1 MNPGGRAGSEGQ
13 VPSAVPPMPEA
24 RATPTRLQR
33 LGAALRARLPRL
45 RPEDLARLPLIG
57 RLAAP
62 LGRPALWQWRRGPVA
77 RGAAVGAFF
86 AFATPVAQ
94 IPAALLCAL
103 LFRLHL
109 PTAALATFVN
119 SPLTFGPV
127 YYAAYLLG
135 AWMLGLN
142 PSAAEA
148 EAAAAAGPGW
158 GARALALLSGS
169 LVLAVLAAVL
179 AYGLVQGGWA
189 WALRRRA
196 RRLRARR
203 PAGG

>member
-1 MNPGGRAGSEGQ
+1 MPD
-13 VPSAVPPMPEA
+13 PIPPA
-24 RATPTRLQR
+24 SLRQR

-45 RPEDLARLPLIG
+45 RREDLARLPLIG

-62 LGRPALWQWRRGPVA
+62 LGRPALWQWRREPVA
-77 RGAAVGAFF
+77 RGAAIGAFF

-135 AWMLGLN
+135 AWLLGLN

-148 EAAAAAGPGW
+148 EAEAAAAGVSGGPAW
-158 GARALALLSGS
+158 GERALALLSGS
-169 LVLAVLAAVL
+169 LVFAVLAAL
-179 AYGLVQGGWA
+179 MAYALVQGGWA

-196 RRLRARR
+196 RRIRALRQVDARARPR
-203 PAGG
+203 GGAGCA

>member
-1 MNPGGRAGSEGQ
+1 M
-13 VPSAVPPMPEA
+13 
-24 RATPTRLQR
+24 QR
-33 LGAALRARLPRL
+33 LLRALRQRLPRL

-62 LGRPALWQWRRGPVA
+62 LGRPALWQWRREPVA

-135 AWMLGLN
+135 AWLLGLN

-148 EAAAAAGPGW
+148 EAAAASVSSGPGW
-158 GARALALLSGS
+158 GERALALLVGS
-169 LVLAVLAAVL
+169 LVFAVLAAL
-179 AYGLVQGGWA
+179 TAYALVQGGWA
-189 WALRRRA
+189 WALWRRA
-196 RRLRARR
+196 RRIRALRQADAQ
-203 PAGG
+203 AG